1 MFAGSDEPT
10 PPGVFD
16 SQAQGA
22 VFAGSDEPTLPGVFD
37 SQAQGAVFAG
47 SDEPSLP
54 GVFDSQLQGA
64 VFAVSDEPTLP
75 AVFDPPVVERAA
87 AIEPP
92 SPCDD
97 ASVRSGSDSQD
108 TLRVQQLESERE
120 SIASRINYQVR
131 LADPRRSEVMF
142 RSSVF
147 DVLAEFDLATLEGPT
162 RAEVRAVDDTIAEA
176 APQRVYIGA
185 CQNPVRRWIGDGDME
200 GHCET
205 KQCMVVVAVR
215 LGRAGAD
222 VERSLI
228 LYCLD
233 RYGKAKCSN
242 KAPDARGLARHE
254 YALNFIYVCIV
265 RAATPPRL
273 R

>member
-1 MFAGSDEPT
+1 M
-10 PPGVFD
+10 
-16 SQAQGA
+16 
-22 VFAGSDEPTLPGVFD
+22 FAGSDEPTLPGVFD

-47 SDEPSLP
+47 SDE
-54 GVFDSQLQGA
+54 LQGA
-64 VFAVSDEPTLP
+64 VFAGSDEPTLP

-162 RAEVRAVDDTIAEA
+162 GAEVRAVDDTIAEA
-176 APQRVYIGA
+176 APHLRVYIGA
-185 CQNPVRRWIGDGDME
+185 AQKPVRRWIGDGDME

-215 LGRAGAD
+215 LGRAGAE

-233 RYGKAKCSN
+233 RYGEAKCSN

-254 YALNFIYVCIV
+254 YALNFIYVCV
-265 RAATPPRL
+265 LRAATPPRL